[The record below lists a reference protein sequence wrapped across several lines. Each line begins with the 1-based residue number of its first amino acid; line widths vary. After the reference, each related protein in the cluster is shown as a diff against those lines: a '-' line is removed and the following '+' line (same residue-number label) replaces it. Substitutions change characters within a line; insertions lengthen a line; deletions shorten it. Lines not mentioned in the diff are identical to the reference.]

1 MVSCQYFEK
10 EVPDEKELLEQ
21 ELKKINWDE
30 VDEFPSVLQ
39 CDTIKDAEIKK
50 QCFFDYLTQTIQDRI
65 GIDTLQILYPEM
77 DTIEVKVTIN
87 PDASFDISV
96 VDNPVIAGINTSA
109 KVWKWQRLDTGDNQS
124 WAGFWASLTNAVP
137 AGYSKIEVKY
147 LRTNATSQLRI
158 KCEGS
163 VTKEFDPVAPA
174 SKTNEWET
182 IVFDLAANKVF
193 FIDNY

>member
-1 MVSCQYFEK
+1 MKLFSVFLLLFSMVSCQYFEK
-10 EVPDEKELLEQ
+10 EVPDEKELLKQ

-87 PDASFDISV
+87 PDASLQFEPQFSKDSV
-96 VDNPVIAGINTSA
+96 TYDRTKIDSILTARLSDFPKVEPAIKRGVKVKTQFVLPVII
-109 KVWKWQRLDTGDNQS
+109 KVEN
-124 WAGFWASLTNAVP
+124 
-137 AGYSKIEVKY
+137 
-147 LRTNATSQLRI
+147 
-158 KCEGS
+158 
-163 VTKEFDPVAPA
+163 
-174 SKTNEWET
+174 
-182 IVFDLAANKVF
+182 
-193 FIDNY
+193 

>member
-1 MVSCQYFEK
+1 MIKKIAIFILFISLVSCQYFEK
-10 EVPDEKELLEQ
+10 QVPDEKKLLEQ

-87 PDASFDISV
+87 PDASLQFEPQFSKDSV
-96 VDNPVIAGINTSA
+96 TYDRTKIDSILTARLSDFPKVEPAIKRGIKVKTQFVLPVII
-109 KVWKWQRLDTGDNQS
+109 KVEN
-124 WAGFWASLTNAVP
+124 
-137 AGYSKIEVKY
+137 
-147 LRTNATSQLRI
+147 
-158 KCEGS
+158 
-163 VTKEFDPVAPA
+163 
-174 SKTNEWET
+174 
-182 IVFDLAANKVF
+182 
-193 FIDNY
+193 

>member
-1 MVSCQYFEK
+1 MKLFSVFLLLFSMVSCHYFEK

-50 QCFFDYLTQTIQDRI
+50 QCFFNYLTQTIQERI

-87 PDASFDISV
+87 PDASLQFEPQFSKDSV
-96 VDNPVIAGINTSA
+96 TYDRTKIDSILTARLSDFPKVEPAIKRGIKVKTQFVLPVII
-109 KVWKWQRLDTGDNQS
+109 KVEK
-124 WAGFWASLTNAVP
+124 
-137 AGYSKIEVKY
+137 
-147 LRTNATSQLRI
+147 
-158 KCEGS
+158 
-163 VTKEFDPVAPA
+163 
-174 SKTNEWET
+174 
-182 IVFDLAANKVF
+182 
-193 FIDNY
+193 